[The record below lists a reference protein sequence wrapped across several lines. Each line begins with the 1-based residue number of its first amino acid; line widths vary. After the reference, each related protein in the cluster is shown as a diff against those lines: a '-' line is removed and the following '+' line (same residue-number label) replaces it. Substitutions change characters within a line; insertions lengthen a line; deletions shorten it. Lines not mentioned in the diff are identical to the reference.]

1 MISTSNA
8 WKKQH
13 EKILLP
19 ETFLEISCG
28 LGDVGIHDL
37 LTASGNSEATFSN
50 TSGIIDDG
58 SKTPTPRYATMEH
71 NLWLLDSSRGILPSS
86 GGNETP
92 GYVNEYVED
101 ASITLS
107 VSEIRGVPIP
117 GLTITWSS
125 EYEEYPT
132 KFIVT
137 AKNGDTV
144 VATTTI
150 TNNTSHVSEVELELV
165 NYDSVTITIQEWG
178 VPLHRPRIDLVSF
191 GHVITFNKNEVL
203 SYTHEQSG
211 SLNSGEL
218 PKNSIQFALDN
229 SDGRWNPSNPTGMEK
244 YLSERQRVTVR
255 YGMDVDGVIE
265 WVKAGTF
272 YLSEWR
278 TPSNGLEASFTARDA
293 FEYMLNE
300 PYVAVTTTGTVIY
313 STYLNVR
320 SGPGSSYTAI
330 GKLYNG
336 EKFTVYEKSGDYGRI
351 DTGWINL
358 GAQYVSM
365 NTTGTL
371 KQLITNAIL
380 SSDLPGDFIA
390 NMDDVLIGYTAP
402 INQDHTA
409 AEVIQMCANASG
421 CVIWQDRDAVLHV
434 EPLHKDFSGYTVNST
449 FSYSHPELEL
459 SKPLRAVSVA
469 HGDQSYVLSAGASG
483 ETQTVINS
491 LVNTEAQA
499 AMVAKW
505 VKDTLETR
513 KTVTGEFRADPCLDL
528 FDIIQVESKYGLIT
542 PVAITK
548 IKYTYSGS
556 FHASY
561 SGKVITGVEV

>member
-1 MISTSNA
+1 MISASNS

-37 LTASGNSEATFSN
+37 LTVSGNNEATFSN
-50 TSGIIDDG
+50 TPGVIDDG
-58 SKTPTPRYATMEH
+58 SRTPTPRYATLER
-71 NLWLLDSSRGILPSS
+71 NLWLLDGSRGILPSE
-86 GGNETP
+86 GENNTP
-92 GYVNEYVED
+92 GYVDMYAWD

-132 KFIVT
+132 AFTVT

-150 TNNTSHVSEVELELV
+150 TDNTSPVSEVDLELV
-165 NYDSVTITIQEWG
+165 DYDSVTITVLEWSI
-178 VPLHRPRIDLVSF
+178 PLHRPRIDLVSF
-191 GHVITFNKNEVL
+191 GHVITFNKNDVL

-218 PKNSIQFALDN
+218 PKNSIQFTLDN

-255 YGMDVDGVIE
+255 YGMDVDGVTE

-278 TPSNGLEASFTARDA
+278 TPSNGLEASFTARDV

-300 PYVAVTTTGTVIY
+300 PYVAD
-313 STYLNVR
+313 SA
-320 SGPGSSYTAI
+320 S
-330 GKLYNG
+330 
-336 EKFTVYEKSGDYGRI
+336 
-351 DTGWINL
+351 
-358 GAQYVSM
+358 
-365 NTTGTL
+365 GTL
-371 KQLITNAIL
+371 SQLVSNAIL
-380 SSDLPGDFIA
+380 SADLPGDFVFNA
-390 NMDDVLIGYTAP
+390 NDVLNRYTAQ
-402 INQDHTA
+402 INQDCTV

-421 CVIWQDRDAVLHV
+421 CVVWQDRDAVLHI
-434 EPLHKDFSGYTVNST
+434 EPLRKELSGYKVKSML
-449 FSYSHPELEL
+449 SYSHPEVEL
-459 SKPLRAVSVA
+459 SKPLKAVSVSY
-469 HGDQSYVLSAGASG
+469 GDKSYVLAVSASG
-483 ETQTVINS
+483 ETQTVSNP

-499 AMVAKW
+499 MMVAEW
-505 VKDTLETR
+505 VKNTLETR
-513 KTVTGEFRADPCLDL
+513 KTVTGEFRADPRLDL

-542 PVAITK
+542 PVAITN
-548 IKYTYSGS
+548 IKYTYSGA
-556 FHASY
+556 FHGSY
-561 SGKVITGVEV
+561 TGKVITGVAENDSVLGSFVLGVSTLG